1 MVVKSKTVDNL
12 IVDLEETFTNLKRY
26 RWKLNPSKCIFISL
40 THVGRFMLVMA
51 ETLSGVGFDATCVD
65 DVAQEYTGWNSNDA
79 L

>member
-1 MVVKSKTVDNL
+1 MKR
-12 IVDLEETFTNLKRY
+12 LKAAMQHVSFY
-26 RWKLNPSKCIFISL
+26 ISL
-40 THVGRFMLVMA
+40 THVGCFMLVMA